1 MDIFQS
7 INDRKKLQQFL
18 ISKPNKL
25 PKQLSSYSNY
35 IHNNWNVICLL
46 WNINNSNSLID
57 LTSDMPNY
65 TTIRITR

>member
-18 ISKPNKL
+18 ISKPSKL
-25 PKQLSSYSNY
+25 PKQLSSYSDY

-57 LTSDMPNY
+57 LTSEMPNY